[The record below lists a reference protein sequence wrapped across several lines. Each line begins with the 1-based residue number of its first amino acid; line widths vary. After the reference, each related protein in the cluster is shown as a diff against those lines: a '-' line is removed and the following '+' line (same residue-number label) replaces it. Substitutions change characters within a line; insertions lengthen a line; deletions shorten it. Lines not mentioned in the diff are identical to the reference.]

1 MPEHRIRDRVDIYGA
16 RKTLKLMA
24 WDLGFRQRECDELA
38 IVLSELAS
46 NILKY
51 GVHGSV
57 RMEPLE
63 TGEPGIMLVARDF
76 GRPFHDLAMALKDG
90 YDDRGPID
98 PMHMLRRGGIG
109 GGLGAIVRFS
119 HSFHVETLPDGKA
132 IEVVRYLR
140 RPLGSIKITLPP
152 APR

>member
-16 RKTLKLMA
+16 RRLLKSIA
-24 WDLGFRQRECDELA
+24 WELGFRQRACDELA

-57 RMEPLE
+57 RMEPL
-63 TGEPGIMLVARDF
+63 GAKEPGIMIVARDF

-98 PMHMLRRGGIG
+98 PMQMLRRGGIG
-109 GGLGAIVRFS
+109 GGLGAVIRLS
-119 HSFHVETLPDGKA
+119 HSFRVDTLADGKS
-132 IEVVRYLR
+132 IEVMRYVG
-140 RPLGSIKITLPP
+140 RPLGETKVTLTG
-152 APR
+152 